1 MGIFT
6 RPLRNMHDI
15 MRCLHSIDAIGRILP
30 DPSRYKYYIYQSTGI
45 NTTIICQKRNR
56 KYTYNPQLIFY
67 HSKNRS

>member
-30 DPSRYKYYIYQSTGI
+30 DPSRYTYYIYMP
-45 NTTIICQKRNR
+45 KRTS
-56 KYTYNPQLIFY
+56 KYTYNPQLMFL
-67 HSKNRS
+67 SL